1 MKSLTGILILTT
13 VISCA
18 AASYNTV
25 MQFKTEDVVNAC
37 FARSINMCG
46 DVICEG
52 DDDHVVTLKSMWSAM
67 DECLAN
73 PQNIDKRYF
82 DLDYQ
87 SRLRYE

>member
-1 MKSLTGILILTT
+1 MKTLTGILILTT

-37 FARSINMCG
+37 FTRSINMCA

-52 DDDHVVTLKSMWSAM
+52 ELDHVTTLKAFWDAM
-67 DECLAN
+67 DECIAN
-73 PQNIDKRYF
+73 PQDIDKRYF
-82 DLDYQ
+82 DLNYQ
-87 SRLRYE
+87 SRVRYE